1 MASFDSVIDG
11 WTSNVEVML
20 DEILQDI
27 VIDIGIAVVNITPVK
42 TGRLKGNWQL
52 TINSQATSSLNTFD
66 PDGGDTI
73 NEILTKAE
81 SLTSG
86 DIAYIANNVLY
97 GRDIEYG
104 SSRKAPNG
112 MVRVTAA
119 RFLTI
124 VEAAIARRR
133 FD

>member
-11 WTSNVEVML
+11 WTSNVETML
-20 DEILQDI
+20 DNILQDV
-27 VIDIGIAVVNITPVK
+27 VIDIGIAIVKITPVK
-42 TGRLKGNWQL
+42 TGRLRGNWQL
-52 TINSQATSSLNTFD
+52 TINSQATASLTTPD
-66 PDGGDTI
+66 PDGSSTI
-73 NEILTKAE
+73 NEIISKAE

-104 SSRKAPNG
+104 SSRKAPRG
-112 MVRVTAA
+112 MVRVTEE
-119 RFLTI
+119 RFLSL
-124 VEAAIARRR
+124 VDAAIARRR